1 MDGLRSPASGGG
13 TIVAEERKHLIPRS
27 AGPFPMCLGGLTT
40 QPRRRKMI
48 QLQKRTLQPYGH
60 KLGVMAYGFEF
71 DVDGFVGDAKKL
83 VKDLA
88 AGKMEVGN
96 IRRRRSRTTFTLN
109 AGISRRSSNDQV
121 HDYGDSNWVEYS
133 LGPLSITHSSAPGS
147 GGGSGSSSS
156 SRGYGS
162 SPSDYYDR

>member
-1 MDGLRSPASGGG
+1 
-13 TIVAEERKHLIPRS
+13 
-27 AGPFPMCLGGLTT
+27 
-40 QPRRRKMI
+40 MI

-96 IRRRRSRTTFTLN
+96 IRTRRRSRTTFTLSMR
-109 AGISRRSSNDQV
+109 ASV
-121 HDYGDSNWVEYS
+121 VEAAM
-133 LGPLSITHSSAPGS
+133 IRCMTMATAT
-147 GGGSGSSSS
+147 GSSTALVH
-156 SRGYGS
+156 
-162 SPSDYYDR
+162 